1 MNAEA
6 GHKAGMSVVLITDHF
21 STIARVVRQLAAQT
35 VRDQLEIVIV
45 CTSTKALEPDQE
57 ALSGFASV
65 VVVETGALH
74 PLPVARA
81 EGVRAAHAS
90 IVFLGET
97 HSYPHPDF
105 AALLIAAH
113 RAHWDVVIPGF
124 DNANEDGT
132 LSWAAFLTDYGYWLH
147 YLPEGQVEAA
157 PTWNVAYKR
166 SSLLDL
172 GDTLASA
179 LTNGDELA
187 SAFRARGRVI
197 YFLPAA
203 RLDHAN
209 VSRSFREWM
218 DERFLSGLLVGSNR
232 RSRWPL
238 HRRWLHIV
246 ASPLIPVVLLSR
258 IAPAMRSARTH
269 GWLPPFTLAALI
281 AGLVIRSFGEFVG
294 YLAGARDDQEARMEE
309 YELHKLKYTRR
320 RPG

>member
-6 GHKAGMSVVLITDHF
+6 GHKAGMSVVLVTDHF

-35 VRDQLEIVIV
+35 VHDQLEIVIV
-45 CTSTKALEPDQE
+45 CSTRQALEPDQD

-65 VVVETGALH
+65 VVEETGTLH
-74 PLPVARA
+74 PLPAARA
-81 EGVRAAHAS
+81 AGVRAANAP

-105 AALLIAAH
+105 AALLMAAH

-124 DNANEDGT
+124 DNANEDGI
-132 LSWAAFLTDYGYWLH
+132 LSWAAFLADYGYWLH
-147 YLPEGQVEAA
+147 YLPEGRVGAA

-166 SSLLDL
+166 SSLVDL
-172 GDTLASA
+172 GDNLASA
-179 LTNGDELA
+179 LANGDELA

-209 VSRSFREWM
+209 VSRRFREWI
-218 DERFLSGLLVGSNR
+218 DERYLSGLLVGANR

-238 HRRWLHIV
+238 HRRWLHIL
-246 ASPLIPVVLLSR
+246 ASPLIPVVLLKR
-258 IAPAMRSARTH
+258 IAPAMRSARSR
-269 GWLPPFTLAALI
+269 GRLPSFTLAALI
-281 AGLVIRSFGEFVG
+281 AGVVIRSCGEFVG
-294 YLAGARDDQEARMEE
+294 YLAGVRDDQEERMEE

-320 RPG
+320 PPG